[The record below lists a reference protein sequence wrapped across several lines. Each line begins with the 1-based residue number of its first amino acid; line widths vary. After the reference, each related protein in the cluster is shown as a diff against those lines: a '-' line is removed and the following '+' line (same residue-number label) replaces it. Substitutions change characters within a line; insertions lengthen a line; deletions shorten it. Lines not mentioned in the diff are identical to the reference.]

1 MNKYYALAL
10 SLSYPFGAAV
20 MQFSMITLGI

>member
-10 SLSYPFGAAV
+10 AIAYPVGAAV
-20 MQFSMITLGI
+20 MQLGMVALHV

>member
-20 MQFSMITLGI
+20 MQLRMGTLGV